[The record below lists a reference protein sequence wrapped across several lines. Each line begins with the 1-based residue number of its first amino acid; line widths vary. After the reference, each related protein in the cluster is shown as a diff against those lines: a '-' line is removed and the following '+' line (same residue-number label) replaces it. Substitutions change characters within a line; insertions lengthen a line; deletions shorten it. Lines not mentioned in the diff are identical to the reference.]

1 MPSLLEAIRAKYEDD
16 QIHCLEAP
24 IGIFVPKVGPRKSIP
39 RLLILNDCDVDSAGD
54 EESLEKTCA
63 GVLEIDLAHNRL
75 TEWIEISK
83 ILQYS
88 PSVTFLNLGFNNLSA
103 PLKLTCQE
111 KVFRFPPLPRL
122 TVLILIG
129 TNIPWESVWFL
140 LQQASSLQEL
150 HLSINNFDKVNLKGG
165 SSGGTVNTNNVTINR
180 STSNSSD
187 SGNESCSD
195 DDNGFSFP
203 HIRKVMFDGNP
214 IRTWAEVSKLGTC
227 FPSLRH
233 IGLADCPIDSI
244 PEDAHQNFENL
255 QSVSMTNTLIH
266 ELTDLSHLN
275 CFPSLTEL
283 RIQGIPLLSEM
294 TAHERRQF
302 LVAMLPSIKK
312 LNGGAPISLE
322 EREDSERAFIRRFAQ
337 NQKDISPPERY
348 YDLISIHG
356 ELAPLVE
363 VQLKP
368 TTRVKVNLIFGEMV
382 TQRQISVYQTTS
394 ELKTHLESLVGL
406 RPSNMRLIY
415 TSEGSFGGEV
425 MRFPD
430 KKLYSYNMRDGDEI
444 RIELKKSAKS
454 LPLDEMIRNEAI
466 CIAAGK
472 GTLNENAL

>member
-16 QIHCLEAP
+16 SSDLLEGP

-54 EESLEKTCA
+54 EESLQKTCA

-75 TEWIEISK
+75 TEWVEISK

-88 PSVTFLNLGFNNLSA
+88 PSVTFLNLGFNNLSS
-103 PLKLTCQE
+103 PLKLNCPE
-111 KVFRFPPLPRL
+111 KGFRFPPLPRL

-129 TNIPWESVWFL
+129 TNISWESVWFL

-150 HLSINNFDKVNLKGG
+150 HLSLNNFDKVHLYKGSG
-165 SSGGTVNTNNVTINR
+165 SGGTVNASNVIINR
-180 STSNSSD
+180 STSSSSD

-195 DDNGFSFP
+195 DDNNGFSFP

-255 QSVSMTNTLIH
+255 QSMSVTNTLIH
-266 ELTDLSHLN
+266 DLTDLSHLN
-275 CFPSLTEL
+275 SFPSLTEL

-294 TAHERRQF
+294 TAHERRQY
-302 LVAMLPSIKK
+302 LVAMLPNIKK

-322 EREDSERAFIRRFAQ
+322 EREDSERAFLRRFAQ
-337 NQKDISPPERY
+337 NQKDITPPARY
-348 YDLISIHG
+348 YDLKSIHG

-368 TTRVKVNLIFGEMV
+368 TTRVKLNLVFGDTT

-394 ELKTHLESLVGL
+394 ELKSHLESLVGV

-415 TSEGSFGGEV
+415 TDAEGPYGGEL

-444 RIELKKSAKS
+444 RIELKKSQ
-454 LPLDEMIRNEAI
+454 P
-466 CIAAGK
+466 
-472 GTLNENAL
+472 